1 MVKKKICILVATRK
15 RKTSLIKFLNS
26 VVNLRIP
33 NNISVQTVLSIND
46 NQNYSEIKKLYSQK
60 LSIKMVT
67 ERKKGISNARNK
79 YLNSI
84 KIRNFDYFAFFD
96 DDVQIDN
103 KWIIEMLKFFKK
115 NEVDIIGG
123 PQLSKSGSLLSKLL
137 VREEKHGSNV
147 RWVSTN
153 NCIVKSKV
161 LETKMNF
168 DKKMNYIGG
177 EDQLFFLKLNKMGF
191 KLMWNSKA
199 LVVEEKN
206 NKRENFLW
214 FLKRNFR
221 YGASSNIIYKKAY
234 GSIKGFSFLV
244 VKLLFDFIMLI
255 LSSLSLIT
263 FTKKS
268 FYKVSMYFCR
278 ILGLIFGLL
287 GFQYYEYA

>member
-26 VVNLRIP
+26 VVNLQVP

-46 NQNYSEIKKLYSQK
+46 NQNYSEIKKLYDRK
-60 LSIKMVT
+60 LRLKLVI
-67 ERKKGISNARNK
+67 ERKKGISHARNK

-84 KIRNFDYFAFFD
+84 KIKNFDYFAFFD
-96 DDVQIDN
+96 DDVQINN
-103 KWIIEMLKFFKK
+103 KWLIEMLKFFNK

-123 PQLSKSGSLLSKLL
+123 PQLSRSKSLSSNLL
-137 VREEKHGSNV
+137 VRKEKHGSNV

-161 LETKMNF
+161 LKTKINF

-177 EDQLFFLKLNKMGF
+177 EDQLFFLQLYKIGF

-221 YGASSNIIYKKAY
+221 YGTSSNIIYKKAY
-234 GSIKGFSFLV
+234 GSINGFIFLTA
-244 VKLLFDFIMLI
+244 KLIIDLIMFI
-255 LSSLSLIT
+255 LSLLTLIT
-263 FTKKS
+263 FTKRS

>member
-26 VVNLRIP
+26 VVNLQVP
-33 NNISVQTVLSIND
+33 NNVSIQTVLSIND
-46 NQNYSEIKKLYSQK
+46 NQNYSEIKKLYYQK
-60 LSIKMVT
+60 LRLKLVI
-67 ERKKGISNARNK
+67 ERKKGISHARNK

-84 KIRNFDYFAFFD
+84 KIKNFDYFAFFD
-96 DDVQIDN
+96 DDVQINN
-103 KWIIEMLKFFKK
+103 KWLIEMLKFFNK

-123 PQLSKSGSLLSKLL
+123 PQLSRSKSLSSNLL
-137 VREEKHGSNV
+137 VRKEKHGSSV

-161 LETKMNF
+161 LKTKINF

-177 EDQLFFLKLNKMGF
+177 EDQLFFLQLYKIGF

-221 YGASSNIIYKKAY
+221 YGTSSNIIYKKAY
-234 GSIKGFSFLV
+234 GTINGFIFLTA
-244 VKLLFDFIMLI
+244 KLIIDLIMFI
-255 LSSLSLIT
+255 LSLLTLIT
-263 FTKKS
+263 FTKRS

>member
-1 MVKKKICILVATRK
+1 MVKKICILVATRK

-26 VVNLRIP
+26 IVNLQIP
-33 NNISVQTVLSIND
+33 TNISVQTVISIND
-46 NQNYSEIKKLYSQK
+46 NQSYSEIKKLYNEK
-60 LSIKMVT
+60 LSIKLVT

-84 KIRNFDYFAFFD
+84 NTENFDYFAFFD
-96 DDVQIDN
+96 DDIQID
-103 KWIIEMLKFFKK
+103 KRWLIEMLKFFKK
-115 NEVDIIGG
+115 SEADIIGG
-123 PQLSKSGSLLSKLL
+123 PQFSKSKSLTSKLL

-161 LETKMNF
+161 LETKINF
-168 DKKMNYIGG
+168 DQKMNHIGG
-177 EDQLFFLKLNKMGF
+177 EDQLFFLKLNRMGF
-191 KLMWNSKA
+191 KMMWNTRA
-199 LVVEEKN
+199 VVIEETN

-221 YGASSNIIYKKAY
+221 YGASSNLIYKKAY
-234 GSIKGFSFLV
+234 GLMVGLSFLV
-244 VKLLFDFIMLI
+244 VKFLLDFAMLT
-255 LSSLSLIT
+255 LSLLGLIT
-263 FTKKS
+263 LTKKS

-287 GFQYYEYA
+287 GFQYKEYA

>member
-26 VVNLRIP
+26 VVNLQVP

-46 NQNYSEIKKLYSQK
+46 NQNYSEIKKLYDRK
-60 LSIKMVT
+60 LRLKLVI
-67 ERKKGISNARNK
+67 ERKKGISHARNK

-84 KIRNFDYFAFFD
+84 KIKNFDYFAFFD
-96 DDVQIDN
+96 DDVQINN
-103 KWIIEMLKFFKK
+103 KWLIEMLKFFNK

-123 PQLSKSGSLLSKLL
+123 PQLSRSKSLSSNLL
-137 VREEKHGSNV
+137 VRKEKHGSNV

-161 LETKMNF
+161 LKTKINF

-177 EDQLFFLKLNKMGF
+177 EDQLFFLQLYKIGF

-221 YGASSNIIYKKAY
+221 YGTSSNKNKKKAY
-234 GSIKGFSFLV
+234 GSINGFIFLTA
-244 VKLLFDFIMLI
+244 KLIIDLIMFI
-255 LSSLSLIT
+255 LSLLTLIT
-263 FTKKS
+263 FTKRS